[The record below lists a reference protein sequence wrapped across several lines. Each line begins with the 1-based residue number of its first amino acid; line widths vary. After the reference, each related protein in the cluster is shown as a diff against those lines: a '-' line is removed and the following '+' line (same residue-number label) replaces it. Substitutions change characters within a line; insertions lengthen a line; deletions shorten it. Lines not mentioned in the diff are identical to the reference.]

1 MNLFKRFSLE
11 IYRVSK
17 VLPLCWLLRWLCCLL
32 LRMPQVVLK
41 KSLGPVDDA
50 FGTQFVVK
58 QNGKL
63 LKFDSCAFGVVR
75 EIFGAECYG
84 GAESFSGLN
93 TIVDF
98 GANAGVFTIFA
109 LGSDS
114 GIKVTAVET
123 QPELID
129 ALNRNLKA
137 NHFEERCTIVNA
149 FVGEATTEWATQF
162 RSEHPAIKS
171 LDVDRLFENFDK
183 IDFLKCDIEGAE
195 FSLFSDALEWSSK
208 IMRMSIEYHWNRED
222 GMHLETLIR
231 NLGFQTQL
239 KDHGSLGYVI
249 ADRNQI

>member
-17 VLPLCWLLRWLCCLL
+17 VLPVCWLLRWLCCLL

-137 NHFEERCTIVNA
+137 NYFEERCTIVNA

-171 LDVDRLFENFDK
+171 L
-183 IDFLKCDIEGAE
+183 
-195 FSLFSDALEWSSK
+195 
-208 IMRMSIEYHWNRED
+208 MSIEYHWNRED